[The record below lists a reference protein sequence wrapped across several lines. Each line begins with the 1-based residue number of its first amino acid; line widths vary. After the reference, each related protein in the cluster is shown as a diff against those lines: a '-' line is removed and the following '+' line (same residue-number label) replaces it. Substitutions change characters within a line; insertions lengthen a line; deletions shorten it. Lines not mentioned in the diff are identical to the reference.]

1 MWLPTPL
8 YEALPYLYLLGGVM
22 FISGTLYIGL
32 QHPNAVLYLV
42 CGLVSVISG
51 IIVFGKRQFY
61 RQKSSDSAPGGATET
76 S

>member
-8 YEALPYLYLLGGVM
+8 YEALPYLYSLVGLT

-32 QHPNAVLYLV
+32 QHPNAVLYIV
-42 CGLVSVISG
+42 CGLVSIISG

-61 RQKSSDSAPGGATET
+61 RRNSPDSVQSGSTGT